1 LTDHH
6 RESPE
11 ADAQHE
17 IELIEACYEFPGD
30 FELAVIARNDEATLS
45 AVLATAATAAG
56 PPLSH
61 EQKASGGGKY
71 VSHRLRVRCAT
82 AHEAH
87 AVRTRLR
94 ALPGVMTVL

>member
-1 LTDHH
+1 MSA
-6 RESPE
+6 RKEPY
-11 ADAQHE
+11 ADAAQE
-17 IELIEACYEFPGD
+17 LELIEACYAFPGE
-30 FELAVIARNDEATLS
+30 FELAVIAHNDEGTLKN
-45 AVLATAATAAG
+45 VLEAAATEAG
-56 PPLSH
+56 PPHGH

-82 AHEAH
+82 ATEAH